1 MTTQNRTQK
10 EFEMKTKVNNDKEVI
25 MTTPNRTPKEL
36 VITKTEISEFKEYG
50 KTSFTFED
58 SIPTYKKL
66 LNGTINTNGDDIR
79 LLFLECDNEVD
90 RTMMLQRLEKMRKEE
105 IPYEQNSYKRDWET
119 YDERLL
125 NPIIESFHQTLKDNP
140 FVDRFRELEYKK
152 DDEEEW
158 GDEYPINMYG
168 EEIQIPRPNTEE
180 IEDLMKYCSTISKF
194 IMNPNVRNQV
204 WMKEGTWDLWEMTFW
219 MNWTYYRPMYE
230 LWGLEIFKYYDF
242 TINHWDELSE
252 LGKGYTKKTLVEW
265 FIHDWKLKEN
275 HFGVPRVKSFMVDF
289 INRNQC
295 IDDGIIKGGKLDI
308 PKFDDLFKRENR
320 PKMEVQ

>member
-1 MTTQNRTQK
+1 
-10 EFEMKTKVNNDKEVI
+10 
-25 MTTPNRTPKEL
+25 MTTPNRTQKEL
-36 VITKTEISEFKEYG
+36 KMTKTEISEFKEYG

-79 LLFLECDNEVD
+79 LLFLECDRETD
-90 RTMMLQRLEKMRKEE
+90 KTIMFRMYKKMNKGE
-105 IPYEQNSYKRDWET
+105 IPEQQFPYERDWET

-125 NPIIESFHQTLKDNP
+125 NPIIESFHQRLKDNP
-140 FVDRFRELEYKK
+140 FVDRFRELEYNN
-152 DDEEEW
+152 DDEDEW

-194 IMNPNVRNQV
+194 IMNPNVRNKG
-204 WMKEGTWDLWEMTFW
+204 WMEKHTWNLWEFINW
-219 MNWTYYRPMYE
+219 MNWTWYRPVYE
-230 LWGLEIFKYYDF
+230 LWGIEIFKYYDF
-242 TINHWDELSE
+242 VINHWDELSE
-252 LGKGYTKKTLVEW
+252 LGKEYTKMDLVRSYN
-265 FIHDWKLKEN
+265 HDWKLKEN

-295 IDDGIIKGGKLDI
+295 IDDGIIKGGKLNI
-308 PKFDDLFKRENR
+308 PKFEDLFKRENR